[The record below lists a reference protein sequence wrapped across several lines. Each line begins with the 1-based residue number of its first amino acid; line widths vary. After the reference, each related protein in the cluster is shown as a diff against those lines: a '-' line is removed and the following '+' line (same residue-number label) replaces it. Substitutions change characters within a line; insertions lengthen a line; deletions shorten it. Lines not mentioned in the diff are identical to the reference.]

1 MLKTYMNPLY
11 SDIKKYTYNKLL
23 VNSYTYEGDF
33 QLIFFHLRF
42 SNLSETDIVDKLL
55 LNLVV
60 PKVGTVLPTF
70 DLYLFK
76 ENDIS
81 AANQLSIYNRIND
94 GLENYSN
101 EIECEELESDNS
113 YGVLSI
119 NLNKMNLNLKDSNS
133 ECIIVVK
140 PSVNYTSENFE
151 LLIGNTFFCVAK
163 VFDIECMTQASK
175 INTYEYDSNTKVMVD
190 EFDGNVITNINLFS
204 TLNKKTPINL
214 SIIGNNNKTPDISY
228 LPLNMMMSY
237 QYEWETEY
245 IGSTVSAYII
255 KNSTGAKQR
264 FFRVDSVNEGDFGK
278 YFNHNVSSY
287 NMKLYNEENGSCM
300 YIDAQ
305 YAQQIYIYN
314 KDRTCST
321 FSMPTS
327 SYPLRLLSIETK
339 EGKGIYYTWNGKY
352 LQSISTSSSNSNVK
366 DVTFTYDSLNR
377 INLIDYP
384 KLKLKVRFI
393 LTSYQVQIKYIRY
406 DNDDNIEEEL
416 KTVSLYYVGDKL
428 DTISNSMNNEQ
439 MILVYDGYNRL
450 EEIKFYKNN
459 TSMSSNTYEY
469 FTLSRKVTNHLG
481 ESRITYF
488 DLCKRCISE
497 VDNYGNISS
506 NEYIEGTNYI
516 YNKSNIKTNNSLI
529 ENNSFEVVFNNSLPG
544 WTVDLQGSSL
554 YSEKGMFGKCLKVD
568 RMPGSNNTVISQTLT
583 DYTGKLNSL
592 SMWVKHDSYYYNN
605 LEIKVVGSYVL
616 NGTTSSFTR
625 TMPSLTTTGWEELKI
640 TSFGVPE
647 GATKVVATISIII
660 NPVYSCEIYFDEVT
674 TNLDKSRTVNYNYIS
689 NGNMNKMN
697 STNIPSNWI
706 FSSRLSNEK
715 VTALSGVNEAFNC
728 FDVLKLIGNTEERKV
743 YQVVK
748 KSGVP
753 GDTFSFTMLYKLLG
767 NMSLFTAYIDLYDEN
782 NEIAE
787 SITID
792 QNRVNNAWQI
802 MSKTFTTSISFTKME
817 VGIKYKG
824 ASSVYIDEVQLI
836 KVNSTNY
843 YSYNEKGNI
852 SEIASNNGK
861 TSHII
866 YDEFDRIDL
875 MVTADGTSYKI
886 KYNDDNTIDYIQDS
900 KGSKISYLYDDY
912 KFVKQTTLTYGSE
925 TITTSQT
932 NDTDGYLLSETNE
945 FGKTFINELDTLK
958 NVLKETCPNG
968 GIFDYTYTK
977 YSELDTLTSGTN
989 KHSLTYEE
997 ENRNI
1002 KEIEVQG
1009 GSKYKFEYD
1018 DFGNLLN
1025 VKLNNVLLTSFTY
1038 ETTNGFN
1045 LGLVKTKSYLDNIQY
1060 TFSYDKKQRLEHIL
1074 YDGDPIVEFK
1084 YDDIDNVCKVIDNV
1098 NSLTKYFTY
1107 ENDKLVRITTS
1118 KGDDYNYFY
1127 DNLGNI
1133 QKTNYKING
1142 KNRSVEFMHNYENNE
1157 STFDHY
1163 INCLIKNGVDVIVG
1177 GREFTGLYG
1186 LEKTSSTI
1194 SSTIF
1199 YDNYVPI
1206 YKFEDELDFVTI
1218 DLDSCNKKLKEG
1230 VNARQDFNYEDWKEK
1245 YDKHKNIAIW
1255 FKPIGTYKET
1265 TLIKLESKNNT
1276 SVFAEFR
1283 ISDTGYIECFNRNG
1297 TLIFS
1302 SSLKV
1307 NADKWNL
1314 LIVSIDEWV
1323 MSLYLNGFYISHTL
1337 NNITYEVDTLHIGKQ
1352 NVIRSINDEESSS
1365 SSSSSEES
1373 TSMAFNLSLIAVG
1386 NFKDLNPYLFRDGM
1400 YALSSSQTTSYQGT
1414 YYSKTSLNND
1424 YEILTLN
1431 GSLESNKGSVPLFFT
1446 KDKDKSIFRL
1456 DESKSQLA
1464 LAAFKS
1470 NVFGFKEIGYD
1481 LDLTTSGMISID
1493 FKSETASSSLTKEIL
1508 NLYHGTLNSTEFKFY
1523 IKSGKL
1529 YVSSRIGTRSFSG
1542 VTINNDTWYKLTV
1555 FYTSTSATIYIN
1567 TTPLGT
1573 INYTYS
1579 NLFSACTLYLGGKAN
1594 IDKLDGLLSNLVISK
1609 TSISS
1614 SNYVSVIN
1622 TLTNELKVKHIDKY
1636 DGLNRLTSKELHT
1649 GTQTLEHTFT
1659 YEKNR
1664 VKSENIF
1671 GDRLL
1676 NYTYDEMG
1684 NIKTITDSYDSSN
1697 NKSYSF
1703 DKYGR
1708 LYSEFIKEENAIRS
1722 YEYDSSGNILSIIDE
1737 NQDREVVRSLSYHY
1751 TNDKLDYIKDELT
1764 NTNLFTLEYDGHNPT
1779 KINDNDIT
1787 YEGRRIKT
1795 YGSNEY
1801 FYNEEGIRVKKKT
1814 STGKTHEYT
1823 LEGTKIISE
1832 KVYTTSNNSLVA
1844 QLDYNY
1850 DANGQLISVEY
1861 NNNIYFYIK
1870 DILGN
1875 IIKIIDKNNRD
1886 IVKYKYNS
1894 WGVVTRTICVT
1905 TSDAS
1910 YLLAYYNPFVF
1921 KSYYYDPETR
1931 LYYLNSRFYSPELC
1945 RFITIDDHSYLNPES
1960 LGSISLYCYCG
1971 NNPIMLYDEMGN
1983 MPKWLKTGLVVF
1995 AGIAVIASVAAITV
2009 LTGGTATPVLVGA
2022 ALGALNSGV
2031 SSAIVQISCNKSLDI
2046 NKLLVDITFGG
2057 VMGAFGG
2064 STLSQVGM
2072 TIAGGATGAASS
2084 MVEDWIQGEEIDLV
2098 KALGNGFLGA
2108 MFAFNSGA
2116 AKQFST
2122 KSNSAP
2128 IRTTLKNIS
2137 QREGKWKKGLMT
2149 INKNK
2154 LKRISKE
2161 VIADISSGTM
2171 ADFANNFIQQ
2181 ILSLRL

>member
-255 KNSTGAKQR
+255 KDSTGAKQR

-488 DLCKRCISE
+488 DLCRRLVSE
-497 VDNYGNISS
+497 ADCYGNLST
-506 NEYIEGTNYI
+506 NEYIEGTNLI
-516 YNKSNIKTNNSLI
+516 KNKSKIKTNNSLI
-529 ENNSFEVVFNNSLPG
+529 ENNSFEIVYNNSLPG

-568 RMPGSNNTVISQTLT
+568 RMPGSNNTVISQTIT

-605 LEIKVVGSYVL
+605 LEIKVSGSYVL

-625 TMPSLTTTGWEELKI
+625 TMPSLTTTGWKELKI

-697 STNIPSNWI
+697 SSNIPSNWI

-715 VTALSGVNEAFNC
+715 VTSLSGVNEAFNC

-743 YQVVK
+743 YQIVK

-802 MSKTFTTSISFTKME
+802 MSKIFTASVSFTKME
-817 VGIKYKG
+817 VGFKYKG
-824 ASSVYIDEVQLI
+824 TSSVYIDEVQLI

-852 SEIASNNGK
+852 SEVTSNNGK

-866 YDEFDRIDL
+866 YDEFDRIDV
-875 MVTADGTSYKI
+875 MITADGTRYKF

-900 KGSKISYLYDDY
+900 KGSKISYLYDTN
-912 KFVKQTTLTYGSE
+912 KFIKQTTLTYGSE

-932 NDTDGYLLSETNE
+932 NDLDGYLLSETNE
-945 FGKTFINELDTLK
+945 FGKTFIKELDTLK

-1002 KEIEVQG
+1002 KKIEVQS

-1038 ETTNGFN
+1038 ETKNGFN
-1045 LGLVKTKSYLDNIQY
+1045 LGLVKTKSYLDNTPY
-1060 TFSYDKKQRLEHIL
+1060 TFNYDEKQRLEHIV

-1084 YDDIDNVCKVIDNV
+1084 YDDIDNVCKVIDKV

-1127 DNLGNI
+1127 DNSGNI
-1133 QKTNYKING
+1133 QKANYKING

-1163 INCLIKNGVDVIVG
+1163 INKIISDNNTDVIIG
-1177 GREFTGLYG
+1177 GSEFNGLYG
-1186 LEKTSSTI
+1186 LENTLNTLSTTV
-1194 SSTIF
+1194 S
-1199 YDNYVPI
+1199 YDNNVPI
-1206 YKFEDELDFVTI
+1206 YKFEDALDYVTL
-1218 DLDSCNKKLKEG
+1218 DLSTTNLKLKEG
-1230 VNARQDFNYEDWKEK
+1230 INSKSTFNYDVWKNEFDKTK
-1245 YDKHKNIAIW
+1245 YISLW
-1255 FKPIGTYKET
+1255 FKPTGSFKET
-1265 TLIKLESKNNT
+1265 SLLKLNNN
-1276 SVFAEFR
+1276 SNSNIIGNFR
-1283 ISDTGYIECFNRNG
+1283 INSTGYLEYYNQVSG
-1297 TLIFS
+1297 VMYTS
-1302 SSLKV
+1302 SSKV
-1307 NADKWNL
+1307 NVDKWNL
-1314 LIVSIDEWV
+1314 LQVSIEEWRTTIT
-1323 MSLYLNGFYISHTL
+1323 LNGVSSGLIESNLTC
-1337 NNITYEVDTLHIGKQ
+1337 IVDRLYVGLQDVTA
-1352 NVIRSINDEESSS
+1352 SDDESS

-1373 TSMAFNLSLIAVG
+1373 LTMPFDVAMLSVG
-1386 NFKDLNPYLFRDGM
+1386 NTYISYLYKDGLKALN
-1400 YALSSSQTTSYQGT
+1400 ASQVTSSTGT
-1414 YYSKTSLNND
+1414 YYTKSSLNND

-1431 GSLESNKGSVPLFFT
+1431 GSLESNKGSTPLFFT
-1446 KDKDKSIFRL
+1446 KDKDKSIFRF

-1470 NVFGFKEIGYD
+1470 NIFGYKEIGYD

-1493 FKSETASSSLTKEIL
+1493 FKSETASSSLTKEII

-1523 IKSGKL
+1523 IVSGKL

-1555 FYTSTSATIYIN
+1555 FYTSTSVSIYIN
-1567 TTPLGT
+1567 TTLLGT

-1594 IDKLDGLLSNLVISK
+1594 TYKLDGLLSNLVISK

-1614 SNYVSVIN
+1614 SNYISVIN
-1622 TLTNELKVKHIDKY
+1622 NLTNELKVKHIDKY
-1636 DGLNRLTSKELHT
+1636 DGLNRLTSKELYT
-1649 GTQTLEHTFT
+1649 GSTTLEHTFT

-1664 VKSENIF
+1664 VTSEDIF
-1671 GDRLL
+1671 GDELL
-1676 NYTYDEMG
+1676 RYTYDSMG
-1684 NIKTITDSYDSSN
+1684 NISSITDLYDSNNNKTYTYDKFGRLIEEYNRKDDSFTFYSYDTN
-1697 NKSYSF
+1697 
-1703 DKYGR
+1703 
-1708 LYSEFIKEENAIRS
+1708 
-1722 YEYDSSGNILSIIDE
+1722 GNILSIVKE
-1737 NQDREVVRSLSYHY
+1737 NPDGDILSSVSYHY
-1751 TNDKLDYIKDELT
+1751 TNDKLDCLYNEL
-1764 NTNLFTLEYDGHNPT
+1764 NEEEIYVLEYDGHNPT

-1787 YEGRRIKT
+1787 YEERRIKT

-1801 FYNEEGIRVKKKT
+1801 FYNEEGIRVKKIA
-1814 STGKTHEYT
+1814 STGNTHEYT

-1832 KVYTTSNNSLVA
+1832 KIYTTSNNSLVA

-1861 NNNIYFYIK
+1861 NDNIYFYIK

-1905 TSDAS
+1905 SSDAS

-1921 KSYYYDPETR
+1921 KSYYYDSETR
-1931 LYYLNSRFYSPELC
+1931 LYYLNSRFYCPELC
-1945 RFITIDDHSYLNPES
+1945 RFITIDDHSYLDPES
-1960 LGSISLYCYCG
+1960 LGAISLYCYCG
-1971 NNPIMLYDEMGN
+1971 DNPIMMIDPSGHAPEWLRNVLDVGLY
-1983 MPKWLKTGLVVF
+1983 LLSF
-1995 AGIAVIASVAAITV
+1995 AAAIAVTITTGNILLGLATFGTINNLINTIYYDFISTGESNLTSNSYHEGYINRWDRLDYTKSKTKSQHYKINSWRYFSEYNLHMYGWYLTGWSLGKNIPLISDFAKSTSDADITV
-2009 LTGGTATPVLVGA
+2009 EKWDSRWYVNIGIVI
-2022 ALGALNSGV
+2022 LG
-2031 SSAIVQISCNKSLDI
+2031 
-2046 NKLLVDITFGG
+2046 LL
-2057 VMGAFGG
+2057 
-2064 STLSQVGM
+2064 
-2072 TIAGGATGAASS
+2072 
-2084 MVEDWIQGEEIDLV
+2084 
-2098 KALGNGFLGA
+2098 
-2108 MFAFNSGA
+2108 
-2116 AKQFST
+2116 
-2122 KSNSAP
+2122 
-2128 IRTTLKNIS
+2128 
-2137 QREGKWKKGLMT
+2137 GL
-2149 INKNK
+2149 
-2154 LKRISKE
+2154 
-2161 VIADISSGTM
+2161 
-2171 ADFANNFIQQ
+2171 
-2181 ILSLRL
+2181 